1 MKAHLALAAA
11 AAIWGLSYL
20 FTKVALRDMGPF
32 ELAAIRTAL
41 AAVLFLPALLR
52 ARGSIG
58 VRDGLVLGGLGI
70 TLYYAG
76 FNVGLQ
82 DARATDAGVIQAA
95 IPAATALVAIPLL
108 GERGTLWSWL
118 GIALSTLGVVLL
130 VGGTSA
136 SGTGSLTGNL
146 WIVLSVAVWAVYSAV
161 ARRIARRAASTAIT
175 AATLVYGAALCV
187 PLAAVE
193 LTTIVPRVTPEGLA
207 AVLFLA
213 AFASALGYWLWAFGL
228 SRVEAGRASA
238 YLNLLPLVAAVSGAL
253 VLGESVGALEL
264 AAGAVIVSGVA
275 LASRR

>member
-1 MKAHLALAAA
+1 
-11 AAIWGLSYL
+11 
-20 FTKVALRDMGPF
+20 MGPF

-41 AAVLFLPALLR
+41 AAVFFVPALLR
-52 ARGSIG
+52 ARGTIG

-108 GERGTLWSWL
+108 GERGALWSWL

-130 VGGTSA
+130 VAGTSA

-146 WIVLSVAVWAVYSAV
+146 WIVVSVVVWALYSV
-161 ARRIARRAASTAIT
+161 IARRISRRAGGTAIT
-175 AATLVYGAALCV
+175 AATLVYGALLCL
-187 PLAAVE
+187 PLAALE
-193 LTTIVPRVTPEGLA
+193 LATVVPRVTPEGVA

-213 AFASALGYWLWAFGL
+213 AFASAAGYWLWAYGL
-228 SRVEAGRASA
+228 ARVEAGRASA

-253 VLGESVGALEL
+253 ILGERIGLVEL
-264 AAGAVIVSGVA
+264 AAGGIIVSGVA
-275 LASRR
+275 LAGRR